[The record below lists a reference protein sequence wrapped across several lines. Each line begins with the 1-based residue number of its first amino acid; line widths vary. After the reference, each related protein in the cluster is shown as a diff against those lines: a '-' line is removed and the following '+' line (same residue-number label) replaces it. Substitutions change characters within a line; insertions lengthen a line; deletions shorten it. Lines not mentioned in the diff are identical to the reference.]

1 MNEVKKIIYVQR
13 DGAKKEMRARQ
24 DRFLAWLYGHA
35 LTRMI
40 LCPLVQPS
48 VSRFGGRLL
57 NSPLSAVFARW
68 TIKKRRIDLSQYTET
83 EFVSY
88 NAFFTRKLKPGFR
101 TFVRE
106 KHRFPS
112 PCDGKLSVYPI
123 EAEGRFLIKHTVYT
137 LETLLEDKK
146 LAARYEGGWAVL
158 IRLTVEDYHRYC
170 YIDEGEKSAQR
181 RIEGVLHTVNP
192 VANDLYP
199 IYKMNTRE
207 YCLLKTENFGTV
219 LMMEVGALL
228 VGQIVNDRERPCHVR
243 RGEEKGHFEF
253 GGSTLVLL
261 IEKGRFMPDEDLIRN
276 TRDGYE
282 TLVKMGEQIGK
293 KRFHS

>member
-1 MNEVKKIIYVQR
+1 MKKVNKIIYVQR
-13 DGAKKEMRARQ
+13 DGTKKEVSTRQ
-24 DRFLAWLYGHA
+24 DRFLAWVYGHA
-35 LTRMI
+35 LTRML

-48 VSRFGGRLL
+48 VSRFGGKLL

-68 TIKKRRIDLSQYTET
+68 AIKKQQLDSSQYIGAG
-83 EFVSY
+83 FASY
-88 NAFFTRKLKPGFR
+88 NAFFTRKLKPGYR

-112 PCDGKLSVYPI
+112 PCDGKLSVYPV
-123 EAEGRFLIKHTVYT
+123 EESGRFAIKHTVYT
-137 LETLLEDKK
+137 LESLLGDKK
-146 LAARYEGGWAVL
+146 LAANYEGGWAVL

-170 YIDEGEKSAQR
+170 YMDEGEKSAQR

-207 YCLLKTENFGTV
+207 YCLLKTENFGIV

-228 VGQIVNDRERPCHVR
+228 VGKIANNQTGPCHVR
-243 RGEEKGHFEF
+243 RGAEKGHFEF
-253 GGSTLVLL
+253 GGSTVVLL
-261 IEKGRFMPDEDLIRN
+261 LEKGRFMPDEDLIRN
-276 TRDGYE
+276 TGNGYE
-282 TLVKMGEQIGK
+282 TLVKMGEQIGEK
-293 KRFHS
+293 I